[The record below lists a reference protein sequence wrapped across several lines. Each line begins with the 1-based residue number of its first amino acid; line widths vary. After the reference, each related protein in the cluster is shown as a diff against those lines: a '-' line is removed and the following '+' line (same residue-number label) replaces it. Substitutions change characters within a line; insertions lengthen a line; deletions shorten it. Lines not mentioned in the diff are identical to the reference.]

1 MNERNSALSPLPAPE
16 DGQEARLRP
25 DRLEHFAGQEHMKD
39 NLRVFIK
46 AAAARQEAMDHVVL
60 HGPPGLGKTTV
71 AHIVA
76 AELGVGFR
84 ATAAPLLTKAGDL
97 AAILT
102 NLQPRDVLFIDEIHR
117 LGAHVE
123 EVLYSAMED
132 FSLDLII
139 GEGPAARTVRIPL
152 PPFTLIGA
160 TTRMGLIS
168 GPLRDRFGIPLRL
181 SFYTPEELARVL
193 ERAAAIMGTRMEEGV
208 ALGVAKRSRG
218 TPRIALRLLR
228 RIRDFADCEG
238 ATSVG
243 AALADYA
250 LTRLDVD
257 AVGLDKGDYRYLRF
271 IAEKYDGGPVGVETI
286 AAGLAEQRDS
296 IEETL
301 EPYLLQ
307 QGFVKR
313 TPRGRVLTRLAF
325 AHLNLPLPE
334 SASGNGDLFGNTS
347 A

>member
-1 MNERNSALSPLPAPE
+1 MSETDAPLSPEAKPE
-16 DGQEARLRP
+16 DGQEARMRP
-25 DRLEHFAGQEHMKD
+25 ERLEQFAGQEHMKD

-46 AAAARQEAMDHVVL
+46 AATARDEAMDHIIL
-60 HGPPGLGKTTV
+60 HGPPGLGKTTI
-71 AHIVA
+71 AHIISH
-76 AELGVGFR
+76 ELGVGFR

-102 NLQPRDVLFIDEIHR
+102 NLQPKDVLFIDEIHR

-152 PPFTLIGA
+152 PPFTLVGA

-181 SFYTPEELARVL
+181 AFYTPQELSQVL
-193 ERAAAIMGTRMEEGV
+193 TRAAAIMGTSLEDSV
-208 ALGVAKRSRG
+208 AHSVAKRSRG

-228 RIRDFADCEG
+228 RIRDFADCEE
-238 ATSVG
+238 APSIT
-243 AALADYA
+243 ADIADYA
-250 LTRLDVD
+250 LERLDVD
-257 AVGLDKGDYRYLRF
+257 AIGLDKGDYRYLRF
-271 IAEKYDGGPVGVETI
+271 IAEKFDGGPVGVETI

-307 QGFVKR
+307 QGFIKR
-313 TPRGRVLTRLAF
+313 TPRGRALTRAAF
-325 AHLNLPLPE
+325 AHLHLPFPE
-334 SASGNGDLFGNTS
+334 TQENADMFGADSA
-347 A
+347 